1 MTPPHNNR
9 FAMNVTKLMVGGSLI
24 AAVIMAVHYGWSKGS
39 DTALSI
45 AFVIALVVVAFGEV
59 LSWHS
64 VAASWYER
72 RAGACLFWLVLGCSL
87 SLGTLYTN
95 FSTAAGSGE
104 KVAVVKTADFNSYDA
119 VKSDLASDRAK
130 LARLEGRLSW
140 MTGTAVRGKPVGTIE
155 GAEAKMNEANAHK
168 FWKLTDGCKET
179 KGPQTREFC
188 ANFAAAKEEYALAV
202 EKKAVESEIP
212 ILKSR
217 IAKNAG
223 LATERVALSDDAANI
238 TAVAAWFRIDTK
250 TARQADSMLLGFL
263 VQAMMLLGG
272 VLLAT
277 ETYRHIPRKPWFS
290 GNLLAPFWR
299 LYHKING
306 TMAVHTTN
314 TTNHLH
320 HDVFGKAL
328 GGLKRA

>member
-1 MTPPHNNR
+1 MTAPHSNR
-9 FAMNVTKLMVGGSLI
+9 FAMNVTKMMVGGSLF
-24 AAVIMAVHYGWSKGS
+24 AAVIMAIHYGWSKGA
-39 DTALSI
+39 DTALSV
-45 AFVIALVVVAFGEV
+45 AFVVALVVVAFGEV

-72 RAGACLFWLVLGCSL
+72 RIGALIFWAVLGSAL

-104 KVAVVKTADFNSYDA
+104 KTATIKTADYNNYDA
-119 VKSDLASDRAK
+119 IKSDLASDRAK

-140 MTGTAVRGKPVGTIE
+140 MSGTAVRGKPVGTVE
-155 GAEAKMNEANAHK
+155 GADAKIAEANAHR
-168 FWKLTDGCKET
+168 FWKMTDGCKET

-212 ILKSR
+212 IIKAR

-238 TAVAAWFRIDTK
+238 TAVAAWLKVDTK
-250 TARQADSMLLGFL
+250 TARQADSMLLGIL

-272 VLLAT
+272 ILLAT
-277 ETYRHIPRKPWFS
+277 ETYRHLPRKPWFTGKFS
-290 GNLLAPFWR
+290 LGLAR
-299 LYHKING
+299 LWSMFTG
-306 TMAVHTTN
+306 THSTVTQTIVKTFDPVGTAQAEKMA
-314 TTNHLH
+314 
-320 HDVFGKAL
+320 
-328 GGLKRA
+328 RA

>member
-1 MTPPHNNR
+1 MQNAPHNNR
-9 FAMNVTKLMVGGSLI
+9 FAMNVTKLMVGGSLF

-45 AFVIALVVVAFGEV
+45 AFVVALVVVAFGEV

-72 RAGACLFWLVLGCSL
+72 RAGACIFWAILGISL

-104 KVAVVKTADFNSYDA
+104 KTAIVKTADFNQYDA

-140 MTGTAVRGKPVGTIE
+140 MTGTAVKGKPVGTIE
-155 GAEAKMNEANAHK
+155 GADAKVTEAKAHK
-168 FWKLTDGCKET
+168 WWKTTEGCTAT

-188 ANFAAAKEEYALAV
+188 ANYAAAVDELALAR
-202 EKKAVESEIP
+202 EKKTIEAEIPAIKARIAQNSGKAVEH
-212 ILKSR
+212 
-217 IAKNAG
+217 
-223 LATERVALSDDAANI
+223 VAISDDAANI
-238 TAVAAWFRIDTK
+238 TAVAAWLRIDTK

-272 VLLAT
+272 VLL
-277 ETYRHIPRKPWFS
+277 EFS
-290 GNLLAPFWR
+290 IIVEA
-299 LYHKING
+299 
-306 TMAVHTTN
+306 
-314 TTNHLH
+314 
-320 HDVFGKAL
+320 
-328 GGLKRA
+328 